1 MAPKNG
7 GTRVIVKR
15 RKGHGEGHHG
25 GVWKIAYADF
35 VTAMMA
41 FFLVMWIITAVN
53 KQERAAIFNYFKNPS
68 MQAGHSVRAAPGPMG
83 PGGASTSPINLGGG
97 LDAERSRA
105 SQVIDLESPA
115 TADSTAGQAQSTPQS
130 QQTTSAPQSAT
141 AQQNSTGQQANIARY
156 GASAQQS
163 SSVEQNP
170 AGKGTPSQLAPSLK
184 QAKAQVAGADHRRLE
199 SLMAQLRQAVNRS
212 QALKPFK
219 NQLLLDIT
227 PQGVRIQIVDAK
239 NRPMFD
245 LGSATLRGY
254 TLKILETLAPYLNS
268 VPNQISI
275 VGHTDAHPYQGRNH
289 YTNWELSADRANAAR
304 QALVAGGLTPGRV
317 ARVVGLASTVLFDK
331 KDPFNPINRRISIIV
346 MTHKEAE
353 EALRADMASNT
364 APEQVQPT
372 APATPVRRT
381 PSGR

>member
-1 MAPKNG
+1 MGAKSDD
-7 GTRVIVKR
+7 RALIVVKR
-15 RKGHGEGHHG
+15 RKGRGEAHHG

-41 FFLVMWIITAVN
+41 FFLVMWIVTAVN

-97 LDAERSRA
+97 LNAVRSQARR
-105 SQVIDLESPA
+105 VVDLESPA
-115 TADSTAGQAQSTPQS
+115 TAHSIAGLRQSTPPAHR
-130 QQTTSAPQSAT
+130 TPAAHTAPPAHPTSLQD
-141 AQQNSTGQQANIARY
+141 AR
-156 GASAQQS
+156 
-163 SSVEQNP
+163 
-170 AGKGTPSQLAPSLK
+170 KR
-184 QAKAQVAGADHRRLE
+184 VAGADHRRLE
-199 SLMAQLRQAVNRS
+199 SLMAELRKAVNES

-227 PQGVRIQIVDAK
+227 PRGVRIQIVDAK

-245 LGSATLRGY
+245 LGSAKLRGY
-254 TLKILETLAPYLNS
+254 TRRILETLAPYLNS

-275 VGHTDAHPYQGRNH
+275 IGHTDARPYPGHNH

-304 QALVAGGLTPGRV
+304 RALAEGGLAHGKV

-331 KDPFNPINRRISIIV
+331 KNPYDPINRRISIIV
-346 MTHKEAE
+346 MTRREAE
-353 EALRADMASNT
+353 EALRADMASNGPPVQSPSLPVT
-364 APEQVQPT
+364 PDPSAAAPQT
-372 APATPVRRT
+372 APAVPQGAGATLR
-381 PSGR
+381 